1 MLYDGCKSK
10 KNRSGDLE
18 TMSSCLRRVLTFSLC
33 VGLVAQ
39 LACGSLFSG
48 GGTTTGSARPAPHF
62 QPGFNLFTP
71 EQDVE
76 VGRRSAEEI
85 ARQMPI
91 LNDAPTVNYIRN
103 LGAKLAAFAPGEK
116 FPYQFNVVGTRDINA
131 FALPGGF
138 VFVNAGAI
146 MAAKDEGELAGV
158 LAHEITHVA
167 LRHGTN
173 QASKAYIAQKGV
185 GMLSRVFGRGSD
197 LGQMVGAVGGTG
209 ANMLFLRFGRTAE
222 TQADLEGARI
232 MADAGYDPRDMA
244 AFFKTLQ
251 EQGGQRT
258 PEFLSD
264 HPDPGNRIQSINQEL
279 PSLHV
284 SAKPLH
290 DTPEFEQ
297 VKARLT
303 GSRAQGGLQSQ
314 AQPERKGPSDPNNV
328 PQGSRPPKPSASFK
342 QYQSKDGSFALQ
354 YPDNWDGL
362 VADEANMIFAPK
374 GAYGELDG
382 AMMVTHGIFIGAVAP
397 QSRDLSSATEAF
409 VQQQLGANP
418 DFRVQERPRAIDLGG
433 GRAAYA
439 TVVAGPSAVTGVT
452 EIDVI
457 YTTATADGRLFYII
471 TMAPEDEFESY
482 QQTFKQ
488 IIASVRLAR

>member
-1 MLYDGCKSK
+1 
-10 KNRSGDLE
+10 
-18 TMSSCLRRVLTFSLC
+18 MSRRIRGLLNLVLCAVVALQLSCGRLFN
-33 VGLVAQ
+33 G
-39 LACGSLFSG
+39 GS
-48 GGTTTGSARPAPHF
+48 TDTTGARPAPHF

-85 ARQMPI
+85 AKQVPL
-91 LNDAPTVNYIRN
+91 LNDAGVVNYVRN
-103 LGAKLAAFAPGEK
+103 LGAKLAAKAPGEK
-116 FPYQFNVVGTRDINA
+116 FPYQFNVVATRDINA

-158 LAHEITHVA
+158 IAHEITHVA
-167 LRHGTN
+167 LRHGTS
-173 QASKAYIAQKGV
+173 QASKAYLAQKGL
-185 GMLSRVFGRGSD
+185 GILGRVFGRDSD
-197 LGQMVGAVGGTG
+197 LGQVVGAVGGTG

-232 MADAGYDPRDMA
+232 MADAGYDPREMA
-244 AFFKTLQ
+244 NFFKTLE

-258 PEFLSD
+258 PEMLSD

-284 SAKPLH
+284 SAKPTR

-303 GSRAQGGLQSQ
+303 GTRAQGGLPSQ
-314 AQPERKGPSDPNNV
+314 AEPQRKGPSDPNNV
-328 PQGSRPPKPSASFK
+328 PQGSRPPKPSSTFK
-342 QYQSKDGSFALQ
+342 QYRSQDGSFAFE

-362 VADEANMIFAPK
+362 VADDANMIFAPK
-374 GAYGELDG
+374 GAYGELNG
-382 AMMVTHGIFIGAVAP
+382 SLMVTHGIFIGAVAP
-397 QSRDLSSATEAF
+397 QSGDLPSATEAF
-409 VQQQLGANP
+409 VRQQLSANP
-418 DFRVQERPRAIDLGG
+418 DFRVQQQPRAVSFGG
-433 GRAAYA
+433 GRQAYA
-439 TVVAGPSAVTGVT
+439 TIVAGPSAVTGVT

-457 YTTATADGRLFYII
+457 YTTATADGRLFYLI
-471 TMAPEDEFESY
+471 TMAPEDEFEAY
-482 QQTFKQ
+482 QPAFRQ
-488 IIASVRLAR
+488 IIGSVQLAR

>member
-1 MLYDGCKSK
+1 L
-10 KNRSGDLE
+10 L
-18 TMSSCLRRVLTFSLC
+18 
-33 VGLVAQ
+33 AQ
-39 LACGSLFSG
+39 LACGGLFG
-48 GGTTTGSARPAPHF
+48 GGAGAGSARPAPHF

-85 ARQMPI
+85 ARQVPL
-91 LNDAPTVNYIRN
+91 LNDAPTVNYIRS
-103 LGAKLAAFAPGEK
+103 LGAKLAAKAPGEK
-116 FPYQFNVVGTRDINA
+116 FPYQFNVVATRDINA

-158 LAHEITHVA
+158 IAHEITHVA
-167 LRHGTN
+167 LRHGTS
-173 QASKAYIAQKGV
+173 QASKAYLAQKGL
-185 GMLSRVFGRGSD
+185 GILGRVFGRNSD

-264 HPDPGNRIQSINQEL
+264 HPDPGNRIQSITQEL

-284 SAKPLH
+284 SAKPVH
-290 DTPEFEQ
+290 DTQEFEQ
-297 VKARLT
+297 VKTRLT
-303 GSRAQGGLQSQ
+303 GSRARGGLPSQSQ
-314 AQPERKGPSDPNNV
+314 PQRKGPSDPNNV
-328 PQGSRPPKPSASFK
+328 PQGSRPPRPSSSLK
-342 QYQSKDGSFALQ
+342 QYRSQDGSFAFQ

-362 VADEANMIFAPK
+362 VADESNMIFAPK

-382 AMMVTHGIFIGAVAP
+382 AMMVTHGIFIGAVEP
-397 QSRDLSSATEAF
+397 QSNRLDAATEAF
-409 VQQQLGANP
+409 VKQQLSANP
-418 DFRVQERPRAIDLGG
+418 DFRVQQPPRAVDFGG

-457 YTTATADGRLFYII
+457 YTTATSDGRLFYLI
-471 TMAPEDEFESY
+471 TMAPEDEFEAY
-482 QQTFKQ
+482 QPTFRQ

>member
-1 MLYDGCKSK
+1 MMLKCVR
-10 KNRSGDLE
+10 RS
-18 TMSSCLRRVLTFSLC
+18 LTFALAAA
-33 VGLVAQ
+33 LIAQ
-39 LACGSLFSG
+39 VACGGLFSNRG
-48 GGTTTGSARPAPHF
+48 GGTSSGGARPAPHF
-62 QPGFNLFTP
+62 EPGFNLFTP

-76 VGRRSAEEI
+76 VGRRSAEQI
-85 ARQMPI
+85 AQQVPLM
-91 LNDAPTVNYIRN
+91 NDAQIVNYVRA
-103 LGAKLAAFAPGEK
+103 LGAKLVAKAPGEK

-158 LAHEITHVA
+158 MAHEITHVA

-173 QASKAYIAQKGV
+173 QASKAYVAQKGL
-185 GMLSRVFGRGSD
+185 GMLGRVFGRDSNV
-197 LGQMVGAVGGTG
+197 GQVVGAVGGTG

-244 AFFKTLQ
+244 NFFKTLQ
-251 EQGGQRT
+251 AQGGQRT
-258 PEFLSD
+258 PEMLSD
-264 HPDPGNRIQSINQEL
+264 HPDPGNRVQSINEEL

-284 SAKPLH
+284 SAKPVH
-290 DTPEFEQ
+290 DTPEFEA

-303 GSRAQGGLQSQ
+303 GQRTQGGLASQ
-314 AQPERKGPSDPNNV
+314 AEPQRTGPSDPNSN
-328 PQGSRPPKPSASFK
+328 PSGARPERPSASFK
-342 QYQSKDGSFALQ
+342 QYQSQDGSFAFS
-354 YPDNWDGL
+354 YPDNWDAL
-362 VADEANMIFAPK
+362 VADESNMIFAPK
-374 GAYGELDG
+374 GAYGELNG
-382 AMMVTHGIFIGAVAP
+382 SVMVTHGIFIGAVQP
-397 QSRDLSSATEAF
+397 QARDLPAATEAF
-409 VQQQLGANP
+409 VRAQLSANP
-418 DFRVQERPRAIDLGG
+418 DFRVKENSRSVTLGG
-433 GRAAYA
+433 REAYA

-457 YTTATADGRLFYII
+457 YTTATSDGRLFYLI

-482 QQTFKQ
+482 QASFKQ

>member
-1 MLYDGCKSK
+1 M
-10 KNRSGDLE
+10 
-18 TMSSCLRRVLTFSLC
+18 F
-33 VGLVAQ
+33 AQ
-39 LACGSLFSG
+39 ISCGSVFSG
-48 GGTTTGSARPAPHF
+48 GSGTTTNGARPAPHF

-85 ARQMPI
+85 SKQVPL
-91 LNDAPTVNYIRN
+91 LNDAPIVNYIRN
-103 LGAKLAAFAPGEK
+103 LGAKLVAHAPGEK
-116 FPYQFNVVGTRDINA
+116 FPYQFNVVATRDINA

-158 LAHEITHVA
+158 MAHEITHVA

-185 GMLSRVFGRGSD
+185 GMLSRVFGRDSN

-284 SAKPLH
+284 SAKPVH

-303 GSRAQGGLQSQ
+303 GSRAQGGLPSQ

-328 PQGSRPPKPSASFK
+328 PQGSRPPPPSASFK
-342 QYQSKDGSFALQ
+342 QFQSKDGSFALQ

-362 VADEANMIFAPK
+362 VADDANMIFAPK
-374 GAYGELDG
+374 GAYGELNG
-382 AMMVTHGIFIGAVAP
+382 ATMVTHGIFIGAVAP
-397 QSRDLSSATEAF
+397 QSRDLPSATEAF
-409 VQQQLGANP
+409 VRQQLGANP
-418 DFRVQERPRAIDLGG
+418 DFRVQQQPRAVDLGG
-433 GRAAYA
+433 GRPAYA

-457 YTTATADGRLFYII
+457 YTTATSDGRLFYLI
-471 TMAPEDEFESY
+471 TMAPEDEFEAY
-482 QQTFKQ
+482 QQTFRQ
-488 IIASVRLAR
+488 IIASVKLAR